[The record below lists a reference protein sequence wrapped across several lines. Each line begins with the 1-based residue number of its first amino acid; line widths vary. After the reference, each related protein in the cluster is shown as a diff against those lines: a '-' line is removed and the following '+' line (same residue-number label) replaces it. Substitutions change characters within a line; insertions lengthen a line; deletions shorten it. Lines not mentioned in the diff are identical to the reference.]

1 MLHVARFLLSYV
13 RNDPGPHERE
23 VELTVGDSQVPATL
37 IRSSG
42 RASPAW
48 VVLHGITV
56 PGRQHPTLVRFAH
69 ALAAAGGTVIIPE
82 VPAWRELRIDPAAA
96 EATIIASANYLQN
109 EVGAR
114 SVGVIG
120 FSFGATQALVT
131 AASLESRELIDTVV
145 GFGGYYDLER
155 TLVFMMTGE
164 HEWRGTQRVV
174 EPDPYGRWI
183 VAANYL
189 AGIPEYADFPGV
201 VAGARLLAEE
211 VGRNGAFA
219 GDPIFDPLKA
229 RIRNDLTPPERDV
242 WDLIAHPAGAKV
254 DRDAARSLARKLVEV
269 ARRVHPALEPA
280 HALPAVTQRVVLA
293 HGFEDRLVPFTES
306 LRLHEAL
313 PAQIDSSI
321 TITRLFAHSTG
332 GDALRPWQYPT
343 EVARYVRLLTRAL
356 TRRQGSR

>member
-1 MLHVARFLLSYV
+1 MLHVARFLRSYS
-13 RNDPGPHERE
+13 RNKPGPYASEIE
-23 VELTVGDSQVPATL
+23 ISVAGSAVPATF
-37 IRSSG
+37 IRTAP
-42 RASPAW
+42 RVSPAW

-96 EATIIASANYLQN
+96 EATTLAAAKYLR
-109 EVGAR
+109 EVVGVQ

-131 AASLESRELIDTVV
+131 ASKPVSKPLIDTVV
-145 GFGGYYDLER
+145 GFGGYFDLER

-164 HEWRGTQRVV
+164 HEWQGEMRVI

-189 AGIPEYADFPGV
+189 REIPEFSGMTN
-201 VAGARLLAEE
+201 VATGARLLAAE
-211 VGRNGAFA
+211 VGRHGASA
-219 GDPIFDPLKA
+219 GDPLFDPLKA
-229 RIRNDLTPPERDV
+229 RIREDLTSSEREI
-242 WDLIAHPAGAKV
+242 WSLIAHQSGDAF
-254 DRDAARSLARKLVEV
+254 DREAAHRLARMLVEA
-269 ARRVHPALEPA
+269 ARRVHPQLEPRG
-280 HALPAVTQRVVLA
+280 ALRGLTQRVVLA
-293 HGFEDRLVPFTES
+293 HGYEDRLVPYTES
-306 LRLHEAL
+306 LRLHAAL
-313 PAQIDSSI
+313 PAQVDATV

-332 GDALRPWQYPT
+332 GDSLRPWQYPV

-356 TRRQGSR
+356 TRRQDFR